1 MRKLATIAAMAVIAG
16 VGVVGIAA
24 EANATPANSTGV
36 ITIPTTSY
44 TSPSNQTTP
53 VHYGLQP
60 GQAAT
65 VVCFTEGQSID
76 GNPYW
81 FRIGLSGELGFVNRG
96 AITVGPDIPHC

>member
-1 MRKLATIAAMAVIAG
+1 MRKIAAALALAAVAG
-16 VGVVGIAA
+16 AGAVGLAA
-24 EANATPANSTGV
+24 EANATPANSRGV

-65 VVCFTEGQSID
+65 VVCFTEGQSVY
-76 GNPYW
+76 GNHYW
-81 FRIGLSGELGFVNRG
+81 YRIGLDGRLGFVHRG
-96 AITVGPDIPHC
+96 AINVGPDIPHC